1 MSVKYS
7 YPCRKKYSFVLLL
20 ILYTA
25 YLSVCYPTVKVGVI
39 DKYINRYLEHTLIDK
54 DLIEDSKHANNYKMK
69 DNFIYKDGLQDYSD
83 INNVVGWDIGYLYW
97 YSIRM
102 DNILQQLA
110 GTRDK
115 LIDLV
120 EYLEE
125 SKKTEE
131 LNIEEYFYKSLL
143 KYNSDQIYDGNRDLE
158 WRKSIFLNQQ
168 IETLQYRLRFL
179 SNNMNEK
186 EFQGNFLRLDDEITA
201 HYKLLNEESSTN
213 SINSSSLKRIDISK
227 GFLTS
232 QKILNETKIIN
243 QNRNNQNKDETTLES
258 LLFIGSPVVSMDFNR
273 LVLVDEIV
281 YRMKPKNYI
290 HKIYYSTLKKLYPNC
305 EIRYILRDLKNRL
318 QWKECIIKDNIFNLN
333 FSSVKSYKVCDKILF
348 HNCVGLEIK
357 EIYLTVLKDYEKA
370 TALWEPP
377 KKLVQLFEAQMQND
391 NEDQST
397 STYITKMNLSTSIII
412 HELLE
417 KSAYLIRRDK
427 RTNSLN
433 ISLIKASTLSKQFYT
448 LREIVSNPNLRLKLN
463 NKRKITNRDDIFSVY
478 DGSIKISSDNNSDNQ
493 DFMSI
498 EQLIG
503 ILRQAIECFRY
514 SSEMSCKNK
523 LSRYFVLSIIDNK
536 VRTFWYEML
545 INEYKQFLNLRHFIH
560 YISAEELIKLELFY
574 SLSLISN
581 AESTENEDK
590 EIYYG
595 SLGNN
600 QNIDI
605 NINQVGKCKE
615 IPNHTFL
622 NSDFRILEEINIKED
637 IYTYQNNIENFGKI
651 TSFIHYYH
659 QLASD
664 LDHNTISSPPWWM
677 TWQYNVYP
685 SILTH
690 KDPNNLSGNDE
701 HNTWLELPVH
711 SDFQIHSFDSY
722 SIIPSDILSYDIL
735 KYIFM
740 EETELQT
747 SVNDQASKETCANT
761 SYNITA
767 FIKAKQMKKIEYWA
781 KLDIMN
787 SEFSNYQNVHE
798 DYEENNPCL
807 SNYVNENL
815 SLLWKENCI
824 KKWELY
830 IMLNKEFHSQYKST
844 YFIEYFTDILDDM
857 VSVYRYEKMSKT
869 IK

>member
-7 YPCRKKYSFVLLL
+7 YLNRKKYFFVLLL
-20 ILYTA
+20 ILYAA
-25 YLSVCYPTVKVGVI
+25 YLSACYPTVKVGII

-54 DLIEDSKHANNYKMK
+54 DLIEDSRHANDYKIK

-83 INNVVGWDIGYLYW
+83 ISNVVGWSIEHLYW

-125 SKKTEE
+125 SKKAEE
-131 LNIEEYFYKSLL
+131 LNVEEYFYRSLL
-143 KYNSDQIYDGNRDLE
+143 KHDNDQIYDGNRDLD

-168 IETLQYRLRFL
+168 IETLQYRLYFL
-179 SNNMNEK
+179 NNNMNNK
-186 EFQGNFLRLDDEITA
+186 KCQGNFLKLNDEITVC
-201 HYKLLNEESSTN
+201 YKLVNEKNSTN
-213 SINSSSLKRIDISK
+213 SINSLSLKRIDISK
-227 GFLTS
+227 GFLTTI
-232 QKILNETKIIN
+232 QEILNETI
-243 QNRNNQNKDETTLES
+243 LES

-290 HKIYYSTLKKLYPNC
+290 HKIYYSSLKKVYPKC
-305 EIRYILRDLKNRL
+305 EIRCVLRDLKNRL
-318 QWKECIIKDNIFNLN
+318 QWKECITKDNIFDLN
-333 FSSVKSYKVCDKILF
+333 FSSVKSYKICDKILF

-370 TALWEPP
+370 TALWEPT
-377 KKLVQLFEAQMQND
+377 KKLVQLFEVQMQNN
-391 NEDQST
+391 NENQLT
-397 STYITKMNLSTSIII
+397 ATHITKMNLSTSIII

-417 KSAYLIRRDK
+417 KDAYLIKRNK

-433 ISLIKASTLSKQFYT
+433 ISLIKASILSKQFYT

-463 NKRKITNRDDIFSVY
+463 NKREITNRDDIFSVN
-478 DGSIKISSDNNSDNQ
+478 DRSIKISLDNNSDNQ

-503 ILRQAIECFRY
+503 ILKQAIECFRY
-514 SSEMSCKNK
+514 SSEVSCKNR
-523 LSRYFVLSIIDNK
+523 LSQYFVLSIIDNK
-536 VRTFWYEML
+536 VRNFWYKML
-545 INEYKQFLNLRHFIH
+545 INEYKQVLNLRHFIH
-560 YISAEELIKLELFY
+560 YISTEELIKLELFY

-581 AESTENEDK
+581 VESTENENK
-590 EIYYG
+590 EIYYE

-605 NINQVGKCKE
+605 IINQVNKCKE
-615 IPNHTFL
+615 IPNRIFL
-622 NSDFRILEEINIKED
+622 NSDFKALEEINIKED

-690 KDPNNLSGNDE
+690 KDPNNPSENNE

-740 EETELQT
+740 EEIELQT
-747 SVNDQASKETCANT
+747 PVNDQASKKTCVNT
-761 SYNITA
+761 SYDITT
-767 FIKAKQMKKIEYWA
+767 FIKAKQMKKLEYWA

-787 SEFSNYQNVHE
+787 SEFSNYQNSHGN
-798 DYEENNPCL
+798 YEENNPCL
-807 SNYVNENL
+807 SNYFNENL
-815 SLLWKENCI
+815 SLLWRENCI
-824 KKWELY
+824 KKWKLY

-857 VSVYRYEKMSKT
+857 VSVYKYEKISKR
-869 IK
+869 IKQ